1 MDIVHHF
8 KLSFDENETGIA
20 FDQVEVFFVQIL
32 FLSIQFNSLYL
43 YPERCSMSTFFACRK
58 ILEL

>member
-20 FDQVEVFFVQIL
+20 FDQVEVEFFFVQIRS
-32 FLSIQFNSLYL
+32 FYQFNL
-43 YPERCSMSTFFACRK
+43 
-58 ILEL
+58 ILFIYIHKGVL

>member
-20 FDQVEVFFVQIL
+20 FDQVEVEFFFVQIRS
-32 FLSIQFNSLYL
+32 FYQFNLILFISRKVFYE
-43 YPERCSMSTFFACRK
+43 YFFLLVWK
-58 ILEL
+58 F